1 VSVLEVLAPRGGPAG
16 VEEIVGWATSAPRR
30 EPYCEE
36 TLSRVAA
43 LSRRLSQQAGRAG
56 DLQALAFFMRR
67 SELERLRGEYLRLSA
82 GPVRLVPRGV
92 VMHFPP
98 ANVET
103 MFVYSWLLSELA
115 GNINVVR
122 LSERRGPLSEL
133 ILAAV
138 AEASGSTMVVSYPHE
153 DEDVTFTLSQA
164 SDVRVVWGGDQ
175 TVAAVRRVPLRPDAT
190 ELCFADRS
198 SLAVLDAERY
208 LALDGTARAGLAERF
223 FADAY
228 WFDQLG
234 CSSPRVVVWVG
245 EPGASARAGQ
255 AFFSELLSVV
265 AGRGYRVDTA
275 TALAKL
281 TYAARAAADHPGAT
295 VERPANELTVVD
307 AGGFVDVG
315 PDFCGAG
322 TFWQARV
329 GRLEELAGVLGRR
342 HQTLAH
348 FGFDRSEL
356 AGLVGALAGRGVDRV
371 VPVGEALSFGRW
383 WDGHDLLQAFLRCVH
398 MRV

>member
-1 VSVLEVLAPRGGPAG
+1 MSRLEVLAPPLGPAG
-16 VEEIVGWATSAPRR
+16 AADVASWASTAPRR
-30 EPYCEE
+30 EPYCDE
-36 TLSRVAA
+36 TLSRVAGLA
-43 LSRRLSQQAGRAG
+43 RRLSKSAGRAG

-67 SELERLRGEYLRLSA
+67 SELSRLRDEYQRLSD

-92 VMHFPP
+92 VLHFPP

-103 MFVYSWLLSELA
+103 MFVYSWVLSELA
-115 GNINVVR
+115 GNVNVVR
-122 LSERRGPLSEL
+122 LPERRGPISEL
-133 ILAAV
+133 ILAAF
-138 AEASGSTMVVSYPHE
+138 AEVSDSTAVVSYPHD
-153 DEDVTFTLSQA
+153 DETTFTLSQA
-164 SDVRVVWGGDQ
+164 CDVRVVWGGDQ
-175 TVAAVRRVPLRPDAT
+175 TVAALRRVPLRPDAT

-198 SLAVLDAERY
+198 SLAVLDADRY
-208 LALDGTARAGLAERF
+208 LALDAASRAGLAERF

-245 EPGASARAGQ
+245 EPGAAARAGQ

-265 AGRGYRVDTA
+265 ARRGYRVDTA

-281 TYAARAAADHPGAT
+281 TYAARAAADHPGAR
-295 VERPANELTVVD
+295 VERPANELTVID
-307 AGGFVDVG
+307 ADGFVDVG

-322 TFWQARV
+322 TFWQVRV
-329 GRLEELAGVLGRR
+329 GTLEDLAGVLGRR

-348 FGFDRSEL
+348 FGFDRHEL

-383 WDGHDLLQAFLRCVH
+383 WDGHDLLQAFLRYVH
-398 MRV
+398 LRT